1 MQDEEIVELYWQ
13 RSDRAIHESERKY
26 GRYCHSI
33 AYRICQSNED
43 AEECVNDTWF
53 KAWNA
58 MPDARP
64 SVLSAFL
71 GAITRNLS
79 LDRFRLSGR
88 RKRGGGETQLALEEL
103 QDSIP
108 SPIRVEEKLEERE
121 LVQAINTF
129 LSTLDAEDRKL
140 FVARYWYLASI
151 RELAEKNGSTQGK
164 IKMKLYRMRNALRKS
179 LEEANLC

>member
-13 RSDRAIHESERKY
+13 RSDRAIPESERKY

-71 GAITRNLS
+71 GAITAVCVYAVYLVATYLLS
-79 LDRFRLSGR
+79 
-88 RKRGGGETQLALEEL
+88 K
-103 QDSIP
+103 SIVR
-108 SPIRVEEKLEERE
+108 SSVL
-121 LVQAINTF
+121 
-129 LSTLDAEDRKL
+129 
-140 FVARYWYLASI
+140 
-151 RELAEKNGSTQGK
+151 QGK
-164 IKMKLYRMRNALRKS
+164 A
-179 LEEANLC
+179 A